1 MKTRYFIYSA
11 PILVAVLLL
20 VPALN
25 YYGVLL
31 GTSMVLGAIFAV
43 VQALLILIS
52 ALVARMARAVMPARQ
67 RPLRSHLPVANGLPR

>member
-11 PILVAVLLL
+11 PILLAVLLL

-31 GTSMVLGAIFAV
+31 GTSMVLGGAFAI
-43 VQALLILIS
+43 VQALLIMIS
-52 ALVARMARAVMPARQ
+52 ALVVRTARAVLPAR
-67 RPLRSHLPVANGLPR
+67 RRHLRSHLPVANGLPR